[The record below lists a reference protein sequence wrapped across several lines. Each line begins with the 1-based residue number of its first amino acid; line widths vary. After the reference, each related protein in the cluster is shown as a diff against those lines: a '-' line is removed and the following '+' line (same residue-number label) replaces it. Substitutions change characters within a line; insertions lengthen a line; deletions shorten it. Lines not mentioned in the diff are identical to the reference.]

1 MAGARRGGGGGGSG
15 AAACGDGGD
24 GRLRC
29 IANNEAAGAAL
40 VRLLPLAEGGLYHV
54 QVSAAAAAAATAVA
68 AAAGAGDGAP
78 PAQYLACH
86 NRELRLVRSRADAAH
101 FSIGLFSGQF
111 VSLHTEGGFVTC
123 SPEGRMWCG
132 TRVARAWERFQLV
145 PDLGDGLPGC
155 TAEACQPISGW
166 SMRAPVRVNLRAHT
180 GKYLCSAHPVL
191 NARAETACC
200 CEEFL
205 LDLKPP
211 PLLLASGSCNCD
223 LCGAGSSGEDE
234 DSWSCAVRTGE
245 GRHMWTVEGSGQ
257 RVLASEVS
265 QARGREAFVLELEGD
280 GRGGTS
286 EVALR
291 FLPGVKQGAG
301 SCSRSA
307 SDSSGPP
314 PCCYLSAERRGIVAC
329 DRPRAQR
336 WERFCLEFA
345 DLSHVLIQ
353 SPHGALLSV
362 TPEPPMIS
370 VATSAWNGSGLSG
383 RRDLQQLDRSCSW
396 ASQAGEPRGSMD
408 EAVHGAAWQ
417 LRAHGDSHYTL
428 VAVPAMPPGAGDSYL
443 YVDSAGQSSE
453 PSLHFPAVASLFKIV
468 PERVGEG
475 RSVAGFSIRTV
486 RKIHGKERYLTAEP
500 NGAIMARRL
509 TVGHWEVF
517 RLIDVDAAAAQV
529 EQLAAPTQRPNDV
542 LRGGPALAWPATPD
556 SRGTTNLLQG
566 QHEAIVETTLALRE
580 SAASTV
586 QAAAMK
592 SVAVLT
598 RLAAAAEQAIVLG
611 IASPT
616 PSPASLLN
624 LCLES
629 LVVECARSGVVCTDR
644 ALLTKPLGHVE
655 HEDQL
660 SSLQLLLKEEGAIS
674 HEELLFPFS
683 IPAFLLAA
691 DVCKLPS
698 ELQSQ
703 VWRGWRSRQ
712 SPAHS
717 CKWRPGPLHLS
728 ANPYRPFRLLLSTN
742 ASHHQAAAN
751 LLAPSMHHGPAWRSQ
766 LSRPLAALPQGGWHC
781 TMCYTGGHLP
791 LDPAL
796 NPAHYRFLEL
806 QFHVRSAA
814 AHPTGVLWNF
824 ISMAGVSLLTAAM
837 CLQLL

>member
-1 MAGARRGGGGGGSG
+1 MRRTSSS
-15 AAACGDGGD
+15 
-24 GRLRC
+24 
-29 IANNEAAGAAL
+29 
-40 VRLLPLAEGGLYHV
+40 PS
-54 QVSAAAAAAATAVA
+54 SAANVPTTAASEPATLGHAAV
-68 AAAGAGDGAP
+68 
-78 PAQYLACH
+78 
-86 NRELRLVRSRADAAH
+86 
-101 FSIGLFSGQF
+101 
-111 VSLHTEGGFVTC
+111 VSLHAEGGFVTC

-145 PDLGDGLPGC
+145 PDLGDGLPRC
-155 TAEACQPISGW
+155 TAEVCPPTSGW

-211 PLLLASGSCNCD
+211 PLLLASGSCNRD
-223 LCGAGSSGEDE
+223 LCGADSSGADE
-234 DSWSCAVRTGE
+234 HSWSCVVRTGE

-257 RVLASEVS
+257 RVLATEVS
-265 QARGREAFVLELEGD
+265 QARGKEAFVLELEGA
-280 GRGGTS
+280 GRRGTS
-286 EVALR
+286 EVTLR
-291 FLPGVKQGAG
+291 YLPGVQQGAG
-301 SCSRSA
+301 SYSGSG

-336 WERFCLEFA
+336 WERFCLELA

-362 TPEPPMIS
+362 TPEPLMIS
-370 VATSAWNGSGLSG
+370 VATSAWNGCGLSG
-383 RRDLQQLDRSCSW
+383 RRDLQQLDCSYSW
-396 ASQAGEPRGSMD
+396 ASQAVEPRGSMD

-443 YVDSAGQSSE
+443 YVDSAGQVLQASSVSKGAVPCCHSSPHLVMRCNAQAPAAASRLQSSE

-468 PERVGEG
+468 PERVGEA

-486 RKIHGKERYLTAEP
+486 RKIHGKERYLSAEP
-500 NGAIMARRL
+500 NGAITARRL

-542 LRGGPALAWPATPD
+542 LRGGPALAWPATTD
-556 SRGTTNLLQG
+556 QRGTTNLLQG
-566 QHEAIVETTLALRE
+566 QQEAILETTLALRE

-598 RLAAAAEQAIVLG
+598 RLAAAAEQAIALG

-624 LCLES
+624 ICLES
-629 LVVECARSGVVCTDR
+629 LIVECTQSGVVCTDR

-674 HEELLFPFS
+674 REELSLPFS

-728 ANPYRPFRLLLSTN
+728 ASPYRPFRLLLSTN

-751 LLAPSMHHGPAWRSQ
+751 LLAPCMRHGPAWRSQ

-781 TMCYTGGHLP
+781 TMCCTGGHLP

-814 AHPTGVLWNF
+814 AHSTGVLWNF
-824 ISMAGVSLLTAAM
+824 VSMAGVSLLTAAM

>member
-1 MAGARRGGGGGGSG
+1 
-15 AAACGDGGD
+15 
-24 GRLRC
+24 
-29 IANNEAAGAAL
+29 
-40 VRLLPLAEGGLYHV
+40 
-54 QVSAAAAAAATAVA
+54 
-68 AAAGAGDGAP
+68 
-78 PAQYLACH
+78 
-86 NRELRLVRSRADAAH
+86 
-101 FSIGLFSGQF
+101 
-111 VSLHTEGGFVTC
+111 
-123 SPEGRMWCG
+123 MWCG

-145 PDLGDGLPGC
+145 PDLGDGLSGC
-155 TAEACQPISGW
+155 TAEACPATSGW

-211 PLLLASGSCNCD
+211 PLLLASGSCTCD
-223 LCGAGSSGEDE
+223 LCGADSSGAGE

-245 GRHMWTVEGSGQ
+245 GRHMVRSRCPLAEALLISCTLGWLSLLNQPLMVRLCLWLPLAQWTVEGSGQ
-257 RVLASEVS
+257 QVLATEVN
-265 QARGREAFVLELEGD
+265 QARGREAFALELKGD
-280 GRGGTS
+280 GHGGTS

-291 FLPGVKQGAG
+291 FLPGVQQGAG
-301 SCSRSA
+301 SYSSDS

-336 WERFCLEFA
+336 WERFCLELA

-408 EAVHGAAWQ
+408 EVVHGAAWQ

-500 NGAIMARRL
+500 NGAITARRL

-517 RLIDVDAAAAQV
+517 RLIDVDSAAAQV
-529 EQLAAPTQRPNDV
+529 EQLAVPTRRPNDV
-542 LRGGPALAWPATPD
+542 LRGGPALAWPAIPD
-556 SRGTTNLLQG
+556 QRGTTNFPQG
-566 QHEAIVETTLALRE
+566 QQEAIVETTLALRE

-598 RLAAAAEQAIVLG
+598 RLAAAAEQAIALG

-644 ALLTKPLGHVE
+644 ALLAKPLGYVE

-674 HEELLFPFS
+674 REELSFPFS
-683 IPAFLLAA
+683 IPAFLLAT

-751 LLAPSMHHGPAWRSQ
+751 LLAPSMRHGPAWRSQ

-824 ISMAGVSLLTAAM
+824 VSMAGVSLLTAAM